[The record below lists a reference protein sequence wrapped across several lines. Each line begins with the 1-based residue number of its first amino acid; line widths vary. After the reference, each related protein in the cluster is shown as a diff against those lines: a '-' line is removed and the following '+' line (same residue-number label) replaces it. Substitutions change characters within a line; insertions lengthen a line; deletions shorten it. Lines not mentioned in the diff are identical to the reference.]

1 MTADYDYSHTISLEQ
16 LIPILM
22 ARPES
27 QDKVKLPFK
36 FNGGFHFTTQQIGAL
51 LAVQGVL
58 QMFAQVVIFPWASK
72 KLGSL
77 RTFWITISLYPFLYL
92 IAPYLALLPKNLRI
106 PGIIMLLVW
115 KVIAQSL
122 SYPSLAIML
131 ANASPSKK
139 VLGTLNGAAASSA
152 SVCRGFGPTVSGAMD
167 TFGTGLGM
175 SGLAWWTCAGI
186 AAIGWIPGCLMKE
199 ERRRPGFRGHD
210 EDEETCIEALL
221 EGDNDSDAGSVITL
235 TTDGTVEAVLKK

>member
-1 MTADYDYSHTISLEQ
+1 MSANHGYSHTISLEQ

-27 QDKVKLPFK
+27 QDKIELPFK
-36 FNGGFHFTTQQIGAL
+36 FNGGFHFTIQQIGAL

-58 QMFAQVVIFPWASK
+58 QMFSQVVLFPWVSR
-72 KLGSL
+72 KLGSI
-77 RTFWITISLYPFLYL
+77 RTFWVTISLYPFLYV

-106 PGIIMLLVW
+106 SGIIMLLVW

-131 ANASPSKK
+131 ANASPSIK

-152 SVCRGFGPTVSGAMD
+152 SMCRGFGPTVSGAMD
-167 TFGTGLGM
+167 TFGTRLGI
-175 SGLAWWTCAGI
+175 SGLAWWTCAII
-186 AAIGWIPGCLMKE
+186 AAIGWIPGCLMVE
-199 ERRRPGFRGHD
+199 QRIRLELRGHD
-210 EDEETCIEALL
+210 VD
-221 EGDNDSDAGSVITL
+221 
-235 TTDGTVEAVLKK
+235 